1 MVRLGLD
8 SGFFRIYYDLEEDER
23 AGFAGT
29 TAIFAAFVAS
39 SVFALVWIFSSQIS
53 VALFENPD
61 GVLWVRLVA
70 VDLLA
75 SSFVFVPFALFRI
88 EGRAS
93 LLSTFSLVR
102 HAANTVLKV
111 ILVLLG
117 QGVTGVLLL
126 RESHISLHTWPEFR
140 YAAIDI
146 FMCGDCRPE
155 SAVDIL
161 TDALDPGAVRHHTI
175 KRGPTAGTSA

>member
-8 SGFFRIYYDLEEDER
+8 SGFFRIYYDLKEEER
-23 AGFAGT
+23 SGFAGT
-29 TAIFAAFVAS
+29 MALFAALIAS
-39 SVFALVWIFSSQIS
+39 SVFALVWVFSSQIS

-61 GVLWVRLVA
+61 RVLWVRLVA

-93 LLSTFSLVR
+93 LLSTFSLIR

-111 ILVLLG
+111 ILVLQG
-117 QGVTGVLLL
+117 RGVTGVLISDAAASVLLAFLLLFELRTRARAAFNWPPL
-126 RESHISLHTWPEFR
+126 REALRFGLRKFR
-140 YAAIDI
+140 
-146 FMCGDCRPE
+146 
-155 SAVDIL
+155 
-161 TDALDPGAVRHHTI
+161 
-175 KRGPTAGTSA
+175 TASWFRF